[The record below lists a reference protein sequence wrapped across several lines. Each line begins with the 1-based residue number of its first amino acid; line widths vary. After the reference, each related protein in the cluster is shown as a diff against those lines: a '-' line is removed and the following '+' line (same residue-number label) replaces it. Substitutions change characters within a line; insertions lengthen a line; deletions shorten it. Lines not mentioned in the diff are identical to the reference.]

1 MLKWLSSIGREFRI
15 SLDWPRFEE
24 AERRRYV
31 TQAYERF
38 PTRGMEA
45 DLDERL
51 KRVRDEAGAK
61 FNADRDRLNMAVEA
75 LQPKVTQANRLVS
88 LFQRNY
94 RAELEALYAEKGR
107 LYSEIRLKQAE
118 KSFEYESLSEL
129 HEEKKELHKKR
140 QRLTNE
146 IDSWYA
152 EAKRHPML
160 LGKKNREIPKYS
172 LLGISQN
179 SLEIAMSAREVVRRE
194 LTKVQEGID
203 DANSAIG
210 AMNKALEQI
219 TASLGLIKQRIMEA
233 KKDRTE
239 FFELKKSGKTLKILK
254 TERDDLSR
262 ELTRL
267 CNLTIALEEERAYFI
282 RDAEDLAGV
291 PALRTELDRQLQTR
305 IAHLRAYDLPEQQV
319 QRKQRHR
326 EQWLAEHLS

>member
-38 PTRGMEA
+38 PTQGMEA

-51 KRVRDEAGAK
+51 KRVGDEASAK
-61 FNADRDRLNMAVEA
+61 FNADRDRLNRAVGA

-94 RAELEALYAEKGR
+94 RAELEALYAEKDR
-107 LYSEIRLKQAE
+107 LHSEIQLKKAE
-118 KSFEYESLSEL
+118 KSSEYESLSEL

-152 EAKRHPML
+152 EAKRHPLL

-172 LLGISQN
+172 LFGISQN
-179 SLEIAMSAREVVRRE
+179 SLESAKSGREVVFRE
-194 LTKVQEGID
+194 LNKVQEGID
-203 DANSAIG
+203 EANSAIG

-219 TASLGLIKQRIMEA
+219 SASLGLIKQRIMEA

-239 FFELKKSGKTLKILK
+239 LFDLKKSGKTLKVLK
-254 TERDDLSR
+254 AEWDDLSR

-267 CNLTIALEEERAYFI
+267 YNLTITLEEERAYFI
-282 RDAEDLAGV
+282 RNAEDSAGV

-305 IAHLRAYDLPEQQV
+305 VAHLRAYDLLEQQV